1 MRLAPQVVAVQLDQI
16 EGVQEGAVVMAT
28 KADAVE
34 RCDTVI
40 WRELVQ
46 SSGSHRRDGPSTCQ
60 QNCWEPNAPNRS
72 LGCRLPPD
80 EQSSCPRES
89 PRPLLSVSPL
99 DEPKVG
105 SLFNDH
111 LLG

>member
-16 EGVQEGAVVMAT
+16 EGVQEGAAVMAT

-34 RCDTVI
+34 RCDSVI

-60 QNCWEPNAPNRS
+60 QNCWEPNGPNRS

-99 DEPKVG
+99 DESKVG